1 MNKIISI
8 IALLLILPIFKV
20 EAYDFVIDEITYN
33 FTKEHGTVEVSGLRE
48 FLNLEPGDRNSSL
61 PLVVNIPPVVTYK
74 DNKYDVVSIGYA
86 AFQGCRKV
94 TEIKIPSTVREI
106 GEFAFE
112 NCSKLEII
120 NIPDSVKMIGRCTFS
135 GCYALKSILLP
146 LMLKSIGVEAF
157 KGCDFKEI
165 TIPEGVT
172 VIGDEAFAT
181 CESLEYVSLPD
192 SMETLH
198 NGLFSGCGKL
208 KSIKLPRNLKIIRD
222 YCFAECILLEN
233 MEFPNSLY
241 YLGDF
246 ALSKTGV
253 KNIIIPDSFTELGK
267 SVFYGCTDLESISI
281 QNNKLRIGGS
291 LFAFCI

>member
-120 NIPDSVKMIGRCTFS
+120 NIPDSVKMIGRCTFHQCS
-135 GCYALKSILLP
+135 GLKKVIYGSVI
-146 LMLKSIGVEAF
+146 V
-157 KGCDFKEI
+157 
-165 TIPEGVT
+165 PE
-172 VIGDEAFAT
+172 
-181 CESLEYVSLPD
+181 
-192 SMETLH
+192 
-198 NGLFSGCGKL
+198 
-208 KSIKLPRNLKIIRD
+208 
-222 YCFAECILLEN
+222 
-233 MEFPNSLY
+233 
-241 YLGDF
+241 
-246 ALSKTGV
+246 KT
-253 KNIIIPDSFTELGK
+253 
-267 SVFYGCTDLESISI
+267 FYGCSSLTEVKLLDSVKFIGEEAFESCTSLVSIDLPYLVEEIGKRSFRGCTSLSNINFPLS
-281 QNNKLRIGGS
+281 LRKIGAN
-291 LFAFCI
+291 AFQGCINLKKVELPKRLEQYRYDFEDTTKFKWIK

>member
-120 NIPDSVKMIGRCTFS
+120 NIPDSVKMIGRCTFFICS
-135 GCYALKSILLP
+135 GLKKVIYGSVI
-146 LMLKSIGVEAF
+146 V
-157 KGCDFKEI
+157 
-165 TIPEGVT
+165 PE
-172 VIGDEAFAT
+172 
-181 CESLEYVSLPD
+181 
-192 SMETLH
+192 
-198 NGLFSGCGKL
+198 
-208 KSIKLPRNLKIIRD
+208 
-222 YCFAECILLEN
+222 
-233 MEFPNSLY
+233 
-241 YLGDF
+241 
-246 ALSKTGV
+246 KT
-253 KNIIIPDSFTELGK
+253 
-267 SVFYGCTDLESISI
+267 FYGCSSLTEVKLLDSVKFIGEEAFESCTSLVSIDLPYLVEEIGKRSFRGCTSLSNINFPLS
-281 QNNKLRIGGS
+281 LRKIGANAFQGCINLKKVELPKRLEQYRY
-291 LFAFCI
+291 LFEDTTKFKWIK

>member
-106 GEFAFE
+106 GEFAFY
-112 NCSKLEII
+112 NCSGLKKVIYGSVIVPEKTFYGCSSLTEVKLL
-120 NIPDSVKMIGRCTFS
+120 DSVKFIGE
-135 GCYALKSILLP
+135 
-146 LMLKSIGVEAF
+146 EAF
-157 KGCDFKEI
+157 ESCTSLVSIDLPYLVEEIGKRSFRGCTSLSNINFPLSLRK
-165 TIPEGVT
+165 
-172 VIGDEAFAT
+172 IGANAFQ
-181 CESLEYVSLPD
+181 
-192 SMETLH
+192 
-198 NGLFSGCGKL
+198 GC
-208 KSIKLPRNLKIIRD
+208 INLKKVELPKR
-222 YCFAECILLEN
+222 LEQ
-233 MEFPNSLY
+233 Y
-241 YLGDF
+241 RYDF
-246 ALSKTGV
+246 EDTTKF
-253 KNIIIPDSFTELGK
+253 KWIK
-267 SVFYGCTDLESISI
+267 
-281 QNNKLRIGGS
+281 
-291 LFAFCI
+291 

>member
-120 NIPDSVKMIGRCTFS
+120 NIPDSVKMIGRCTFQLCS
-135 GCYALKSILLP
+135 GLKKVIYGSVI
-146 LMLKSIGVEAF
+146 V
-157 KGCDFKEI
+157 
-165 TIPEGVT
+165 PE
-172 VIGDEAFAT
+172 
-181 CESLEYVSLPD
+181 
-192 SMETLH
+192 
-198 NGLFSGCGKL
+198 
-208 KSIKLPRNLKIIRD
+208 
-222 YCFAECILLEN
+222 
-233 MEFPNSLY
+233 
-241 YLGDF
+241 
-246 ALSKTGV
+246 KT
-253 KNIIIPDSFTELGK
+253 
-267 SVFYGCTDLESISI
+267 FYGCSSLTEVKLLDSVKFIGEEAFESCTSLVSIDLPYLVEEIGKRSFRGCTSLSNINFPLS
-281 QNNKLRIGGS
+281 LRKIGAN
-291 LFAFCI
+291 AFQGCINLKKVELPKRLEQYRYDFEDTTKFKWIK

>member
-1 MNKIISI
+1 M
-8 IALLLILPIFKV
+8 LILPIFKV

-120 NIPDSVKMIGRCTFS
+120 NIPDSVRMIGRCTFS
-135 GCYALKSILLP
+135 GCSGLKKVIYGSVI
-146 LMLKSIGVEAF
+146 V
-157 KGCDFKEI
+157 
-165 TIPEGVT
+165 PE
-172 VIGDEAFAT
+172 
-181 CESLEYVSLPD
+181 
-192 SMETLH
+192 
-198 NGLFSGCGKL
+198 
-208 KSIKLPRNLKIIRD
+208 
-222 YCFAECILLEN
+222 
-233 MEFPNSLY
+233 
-241 YLGDF
+241 
-246 ALSKTGV
+246 KT
-253 KNIIIPDSFTELGK
+253 
-267 SVFYGCTDLESISI
+267 FYGCSSLTEVKLLDSVKFIGEEAFESCTSLVSIDLPYLVEEIGKRSFRGCTSLSNINFPLS
-281 QNNKLRIGGS
+281 LRKIGAN
-291 LFAFCI
+291 AFQGCINLKKVELPKRLEQYRYDFEDTTKFKWIK

>member
-135 GCYALKSILLP
+135 KCSGLKKVIYGSVI
-146 LMLKSIGVEAF
+146 V
-157 KGCDFKEI
+157 
-165 TIPEGVT
+165 PE
-172 VIGDEAFAT
+172 
-181 CESLEYVSLPD
+181 
-192 SMETLH
+192 
-198 NGLFSGCGKL
+198 
-208 KSIKLPRNLKIIRD
+208 
-222 YCFAECILLEN
+222 
-233 MEFPNSLY
+233 
-241 YLGDF
+241 
-246 ALSKTGV
+246 KT
-253 KNIIIPDSFTELGK
+253 
-267 SVFYGCTDLESISI
+267 FYGCSSLTEVKLLDSVKFIGEEAFESCTSLVSIDLPYLVEEIGKRSFRGCTSLSNINFPLS
-281 QNNKLRIGGS
+281 LRKIGAN
-291 LFAFCI
+291 AFQGCINLKKVELPKRLEQYRYDFEDTTKFKWIK

>member
-120 NIPDSVKMIGRCTFS
+120 NIPDSVRMIGRCTFS
-135 GCYALKSILLP
+135 GCSGLKKVIYGSVI
-146 LMLKSIGVEAF
+146 V
-157 KGCDFKEI
+157 
-165 TIPEGVT
+165 PE
-172 VIGDEAFAT
+172 
-181 CESLEYVSLPD
+181 
-192 SMETLH
+192 
-198 NGLFSGCGKL
+198 
-208 KSIKLPRNLKIIRD
+208 
-222 YCFAECILLEN
+222 
-233 MEFPNSLY
+233 
-241 YLGDF
+241 
-246 ALSKTGV
+246 KT
-253 KNIIIPDSFTELGK
+253 
-267 SVFYGCTDLESISI
+267 FYGCSSLTEVKLLDSVKFIGEEAFESCTSLVSIDLPYLVEEIGKRSFRGCTSLSNINFPLS
-281 QNNKLRIGGS
+281 LRKIGAN
-291 LFAFCI
+291 AFQGCINLKKVELPKRLEQYRYDFVFRMP

>member
-120 NIPDSVKMIGRCTFS
+120 NIPDSVKMIGRCTF
-135 GCYALKSILLP
+135 
-146 LMLKSIGVEAF
+146 E
-157 KGCDFKEI
+157 D
-165 TIPEGVT
+165 
-172 VIGDEAFAT
+172 
-181 CESLEYVSLPD
+181 
-192 SMETLH
+192 
-198 NGLFSGCGKL
+198 
-208 KSIKLPRNLKIIRD
+208 
-222 YCFAECILLEN
+222 
-233 MEFPNSLY
+233 
-241 YLGDF
+241 
-246 ALSKTGV
+246 
-253 KNIIIPDSFTELGK
+253 
-267 SVFYGCTDLESISI
+267 CTDLESISI

-291 LFAFCI
+291 LFYDCSGLKKVIYGSVIVPEKTFYGCSSLTEVKLLDSVKFIGEEAFESCTSLVSIDLPYLVEEIGKRSFRGCTSLSNINFPLSLRKIGANAFQGCINLKKVELPKRLEQYRYDFEDTTKFKWIK

>member
-106 GEFAFE
+106 GEFAFA
-112 NCSKLEII
+112 N
-120 NIPDSVKMIGRCTFS
+120 
-135 GCYALKSILLP
+135 
-146 LMLKSIGVEAF
+146 
-157 KGCDFKEI
+157 
-165 TIPEGVT
+165 
-172 VIGDEAFAT
+172 
-181 CESLEYVSLPD
+181 
-192 SMETLH
+192 
-198 NGLFSGCGKL
+198 
-208 KSIKLPRNLKIIRD
+208 
-222 YCFAECILLEN
+222 
-233 MEFPNSLY
+233 
-241 YLGDF
+241 
-246 ALSKTGV
+246 
-253 KNIIIPDSFTELGK
+253 
-267 SVFYGCTDLESISI
+267 CTDLESISI

-291 LFAFCI
+291 LFYNCSGLKKVIYGSVIVPEKTFYGCSSLTEVKLLDSVKFIGEEAFESCTSLVSIDLPYLVEEIGKRSFRGCTSLSNINFPLSLRKIGANAFQGCINLKKVELPKRLEQYRYDFEDTTKFKWIK

>member
-112 NCSKLEII
+112 NC
-120 NIPDSVKMIGRCTFS
+120 
-135 GCYALKSILLP
+135 
-146 LMLKSIGVEAF
+146 
-157 KGCDFKEI
+157 
-165 TIPEGVT
+165 
-172 VIGDEAFAT
+172 
-181 CESLEYVSLPD
+181 
-192 SMETLH
+192 
-198 NGLFSGCGKL
+198 
-208 KSIKLPRNLKIIRD
+208 
-222 YCFAECILLEN
+222 
-233 MEFPNSLY
+233 
-241 YLGDF
+241 
-246 ALSKTGV
+246 
-253 KNIIIPDSFTELGK
+253 
-267 SVFYGCTDLESISI
+267 TDLESISI

-291 LFAFCI
+291 LFYNCSGLKKVIYGSVIVPEKTFYGCSSLTEVKLLDSVKFIGEEAFESCTSLVSIDLPYLVEEIGKRSFRGCTSLSNINFPLSLRKIGANAFQGCINLKKVELPKRLEQYRYDFEDTTKFKWIK

>member
-120 NIPDSVKMIGRCTFS
+120 NIPDSVKMIGRCTFFYCS
-135 GCYALKSILLP
+135 GLKKVIYGSVI
-146 LMLKSIGVEAF
+146 V
-157 KGCDFKEI
+157 
-165 TIPEGVT
+165 PE
-172 VIGDEAFAT
+172 
-181 CESLEYVSLPD
+181 
-192 SMETLH
+192 
-198 NGLFSGCGKL
+198 
-208 KSIKLPRNLKIIRD
+208 
-222 YCFAECILLEN
+222 
-233 MEFPNSLY
+233 
-241 YLGDF
+241 
-246 ALSKTGV
+246 KT
-253 KNIIIPDSFTELGK
+253 
-267 SVFYGCTDLESISI
+267 FYGCSSLTEVKLLDSVKFIGEEAFESCTSLVSIDLPYLVEEIGKRSFRGCTSLSNINFPLS
-281 QNNKLRIGGS
+281 LRKIGAN
-291 LFAFCI
+291 AFQGCINLKKVELPKRLEQYRYDFEDTTKFKWIK

>member
-120 NIPDSVKMIGRCTFS
+120 NIPDSVKMIGRCTFFS
-135 GCYALKSILLP
+135 
-146 LMLKSIGVEAF
+146 MLRS
-157 KGCDFKEI
+157 EI
-165 TIPEGVT
+165 
-172 VIGDEAFAT
+172 
-181 CESLEYVSLPD
+181 
-192 SMETLH
+192 
-198 NGLFSGCGKL
+198 
-208 KSIKLPRNLKIIRD
+208 
-222 YCFAECILLEN
+222 
-233 MEFPNSLY
+233 
-241 YLGDF
+241 
-246 ALSKTGV
+246 
-253 KNIIIPDSFTELGK
+253 NIITSD
-267 SVFYGCTDLESISI
+267 
-281 QNNKLRIGGS
+281 
-291 LFAFCI
+291 A

>member
-112 NCSKLEII
+112 NCSFYGCSSLTEVKLL
-120 NIPDSVKMIGRCTFS
+120 DSVKFIGE
-135 GCYALKSILLP
+135 
-146 LMLKSIGVEAF
+146 EAF
-157 KGCDFKEI
+157 ESCTSLVSIDLPYLVEEIGKRSFRGCTSLSNINFPLSLRK
-165 TIPEGVT
+165 
-172 VIGDEAFAT
+172 IGANAFQ
-181 CESLEYVSLPD
+181 
-192 SMETLH
+192 
-198 NGLFSGCGKL
+198 GC
-208 KSIKLPRNLKIIRD
+208 INLKKVELPKR
-222 YCFAECILLEN
+222 LEQ
-233 MEFPNSLY
+233 Y
-241 YLGDF
+241 RYDF
-246 ALSKTGV
+246 EDTTKF
-253 KNIIIPDSFTELGK
+253 KWIK
-267 SVFYGCTDLESISI
+267 
-281 QNNKLRIGGS
+281 
-291 LFAFCI
+291 

>member
-112 NCSKLEII
+112 NCS
-120 NIPDSVKMIGRCTFS
+120 
-135 GCYALKSILLP
+135 
-146 LMLKSIGVEAF
+146 
-157 KGCDFKEI
+157 
-165 TIPEGVT
+165 
-172 VIGDEAFAT
+172 
-181 CESLEYVSLPD
+181 
-192 SMETLH
+192 
-198 NGLFSGCGKL
+198 
-208 KSIKLPRNLKIIRD
+208 NLK
-222 YCFAECILLEN
+222 L
-233 MEFPNSLY
+233 ST
-241 YLGDF
+241 YL
-246 ALSKTGV
+246 
-253 KNIIIPDSFTELGK
+253 IP
-267 SVFYGCTDLESISI
+267 
-281 QNNKLRIGGS
+281 
-291 LFAFCI
+291 

>member
-120 NIPDSVKMIGRCTFS
+120 NIPDSVRMIGRCT
-135 GCYALKSILLP
+135 
-146 LMLKSIGVEAF
+146 
-157 KGCDFKEI
+157 
-165 TIPEGVT
+165 
-172 VIGDEAFAT
+172 
-181 CESLEYVSLPD
+181 
-192 SMETLH
+192 
-198 NGLFSGCGKL
+198 
-208 KSIKLPRNLKIIRD
+208 
-222 YCFAECILLEN
+222 
-233 MEFPNSLY
+233 
-241 YLGDF
+241 YLQ
-246 ALSKTGV
+246 V
-253 KNIIIPDSFTELGK
+253 VPI
-267 SVFYGCTDLESISI
+267 
-281 QNNKLRIGGS
+281 
-291 LFAFCI
+291 

>member
-120 NIPDSVKMIGRCTFS
+120 NIPDSVKMIGRCTFLHSS
-135 GCYALKSILLP
+135 GLKKVIYGSVI
-146 LMLKSIGVEAF
+146 V
-157 KGCDFKEI
+157 
-165 TIPEGVT
+165 PE
-172 VIGDEAFAT
+172 
-181 CESLEYVSLPD
+181 
-192 SMETLH
+192 
-198 NGLFSGCGKL
+198 
-208 KSIKLPRNLKIIRD
+208 
-222 YCFAECILLEN
+222 
-233 MEFPNSLY
+233 
-241 YLGDF
+241 
-246 ALSKTGV
+246 KT
-253 KNIIIPDSFTELGK
+253 
-267 SVFYGCTDLESISI
+267 FYGCSSLTEVKLLDSVKFIGEEAFESCTSLVSIDLPYLVEEIGKRSFRGCTSLSNINFPLS
-281 QNNKLRIGGS
+281 LRKIGAN
-291 LFAFCI
+291 AFQGCINLKKVELPKRLEQYRYDFEDTTKFKWIK

>member
-120 NIPDSVKMIGRCTFS
+120 NIPDSVRMIGRCTFS
-135 GCYALKSILLP
+135 GCSGLKKVIYGSVI
-146 LMLKSIGVEAF
+146 V
-157 KGCDFKEI
+157 
-165 TIPEGVT
+165 PE
-172 VIGDEAFAT
+172 
-181 CESLEYVSLPD
+181 
-192 SMETLH
+192 
-198 NGLFSGCGKL
+198 
-208 KSIKLPRNLKIIRD
+208 
-222 YCFAECILLEN
+222 
-233 MEFPNSLY
+233 
-241 YLGDF
+241 
-246 ALSKTGV
+246 KT
-253 KNIIIPDSFTELGK
+253 
-267 SVFYGCTDLESISI
+267 FYGCSSLTEVKLLDSVKFIGEEAFESCTSLVSIDLPYLVEEIGKRSFRGCTSLSNINFPLS
-281 QNNKLRIGGS
+281 LRKIGAN
-291 LFAFCI
+291 AFQGCINLKKVELPKRLEQYRYDFEDTTKFK

>member
-135 GCYALKSILLP
+135 QCSGLKKVIYGSVI
-146 LMLKSIGVEAF
+146 V
-157 KGCDFKEI
+157 
-165 TIPEGVT
+165 PE
-172 VIGDEAFAT
+172 
-181 CESLEYVSLPD
+181 
-192 SMETLH
+192 
-198 NGLFSGCGKL
+198 
-208 KSIKLPRNLKIIRD
+208 
-222 YCFAECILLEN
+222 
-233 MEFPNSLY
+233 
-241 YLGDF
+241 
-246 ALSKTGV
+246 KT
-253 KNIIIPDSFTELGK
+253 
-267 SVFYGCTDLESISI
+267 FYGCSSLTEVKLLDSVKFIGEEAFESCTSLVSIDLPYLVEEIGKRSFRGCTSLSNINFPLS
-281 QNNKLRIGGS
+281 LRKIGAN
-291 LFAFCI
+291 AFQGCINLKKVELPKRLEQYRYDFEDTTKFKWIK

>member
-120 NIPDSVKMIGRCTFS
+120 NIPDSVRMIGRCTFS
-135 GCYALKSILLP
+135 GCSGLKKVIYGSVI
-146 LMLKSIGVEAF
+146 V
-157 KGCDFKEI
+157 
-165 TIPEGVT
+165 PE
-172 VIGDEAFAT
+172 
-181 CESLEYVSLPD
+181 
-192 SMETLH
+192 
-198 NGLFSGCGKL
+198 
-208 KSIKLPRNLKIIRD
+208 
-222 YCFAECILLEN
+222 
-233 MEFPNSLY
+233 
-241 YLGDF
+241 
-246 ALSKTGV
+246 KT
-253 KNIIIPDSFTELGK
+253 
-267 SVFYGCTDLESISI
+267 FYGCSSLTEVKLLDSVKFIGEEAFESCTSLVSIDLPYLVEEIGKRSFRGCTSLSNINFPLS
-281 QNNKLRIGGS
+281 LRKIGAN
-291 LFAFCI
+291 AFQGCINLKKVELPKRLEQYRYDFEDTTKFKWIK

>member
-120 NIPDSVKMIGRCTFS
+120 NIPDSVKMIGRCTFWRCS
-135 GCYALKSILLP
+135 GLKKVIYGSVI
-146 LMLKSIGVEAF
+146 V
-157 KGCDFKEI
+157 
-165 TIPEGVT
+165 PE
-172 VIGDEAFAT
+172 
-181 CESLEYVSLPD
+181 
-192 SMETLH
+192 
-198 NGLFSGCGKL
+198 
-208 KSIKLPRNLKIIRD
+208 
-222 YCFAECILLEN
+222 
-233 MEFPNSLY
+233 
-241 YLGDF
+241 
-246 ALSKTGV
+246 KT
-253 KNIIIPDSFTELGK
+253 
-267 SVFYGCTDLESISI
+267 FYGCSSLTEVKLLDSVKFIGEEAFESCTSLVSIDLPYLVEEIGKRSFRGCTSLSNINFPLS
-281 QNNKLRIGGS
+281 LRKIGAN
-291 LFAFCI
+291 AFQGCINLKKVELPKRLEQYRYDFEDTTKFKWIK

>member
-120 NIPDSVKMIGRCTFS
+120 NIPDSVKMIGRCTFYNCS
-135 GCYALKSILLP
+135 GLKKVIYGSVI
-146 LMLKSIGVEAF
+146 V
-157 KGCDFKEI
+157 
-165 TIPEGVT
+165 PE
-172 VIGDEAFAT
+172 
-181 CESLEYVSLPD
+181 
-192 SMETLH
+192 
-198 NGLFSGCGKL
+198 
-208 KSIKLPRNLKIIRD
+208 
-222 YCFAECILLEN
+222 
-233 MEFPNSLY
+233 
-241 YLGDF
+241 
-246 ALSKTGV
+246 KT
-253 KNIIIPDSFTELGK
+253 
-267 SVFYGCTDLESISI
+267 FYGCSSLTEVKLLDSVKFIGEEAFESCTSLVSIDLPYLVEEIGKRSFRGCTSLSNINFPLS
-281 QNNKLRIGGS
+281 LRKIGAN
-291 LFAFCI
+291 AFQGCINLKKVELPKRLEQYRYDFEDTTKFKWIK

>member
-106 GEFAFE
+106 
-112 NCSKLEII
+112 
-120 NIPDSVKMIGRCTFS
+120 
-135 GCYALKSILLP
+135 
-146 LMLKSIGVEAF
+146 
-157 KGCDFKEI
+157 
-165 TIPEGVT
+165 
-172 VIGDEAFAT
+172 
-181 CESLEYVSLPD
+181 
-192 SMETLH
+192 
-198 NGLFSGCGKL
+198 
-208 KSIKLPRNLKIIRD
+208 
-222 YCFAECILLEN
+222 
-233 MEFPNSLY
+233 
-241 YLGDF
+241 
-246 ALSKTGV
+246 
-253 KNIIIPDSFTELGK
+253 
-267 SVFYGCTDLESISI
+267 
-281 QNNKLRIGGS
+281 
-291 LFAFCI
+291 